1 MKYPILSEEK
11 AHPGR
16 EAELIAIREFR
27 EKLVNR
33 LAVLSWTGEERA
45 ALLRILW
52 EIYHSDGRFTVEE
65 KADFEAH
72 AALLFCS
79 RVEMEALELD
89 DAFAILRGLPGRLD
103 VVYFW
108 IVGALFA
115 DGVLDPLEE
124 QFLQTVVQKYK
135 LDEEELRE
143 RILLPKGGLD
153 AQFLEWM
160 GTFEERTR
168 LWLAHAARSSA

>member
-1 MKYPILSEEK
+1 M
-11 AHPGR
+11 R
-16 EAELIAIREFR
+16 AIREFR

-52 EIYHSDGRFTVEE
+52 EIYHSDGRFTIEE

-72 AALLFCS
+72 TALLFCS

-89 DAFAILRGLPGRLD
+89 DAFAILRGLPGRLE

-124 QFLQTVVQKYK
+124 EFLRRVVEKYH
-135 LDEEELRE
+135 LDERQLKD
-143 RILLPKGGLD
+143 RIHSAKEGLD
-153 AQFLEWM
+153 AQLLEWT

-168 LWLAHAARSSA
+168 LWLVHAR

>member
-1 MKYPILSEEK
+1 M
-11 AHPGR
+11 R
-16 EAELIAIREFR
+16 AIKEFR

-52 EIYHSDGRFTVEE
+52 EIYHADGRFTPDE
-65 KADFEAH
+65 KADFESNASR
-72 AALLFCS
+72 LFCS

-89 DAFAILRGLPGRLD
+89 DAFAILHDLPGRLE

-108 IVGALFA
+108 IAGALFA

-124 QFLQTVVQKYK
+124 DLLPQIVHKYC
-135 LDEEELRE
+135 LDEKHLRE
-143 RILLPKGGLD
+143 RIQQAQEGLEN
-153 AQFLEWM
+153 QV
-160 GTFEERTR
+160 FELAGSFENRTR
-168 LWLAHAARSSA
+168 IWLEGVR